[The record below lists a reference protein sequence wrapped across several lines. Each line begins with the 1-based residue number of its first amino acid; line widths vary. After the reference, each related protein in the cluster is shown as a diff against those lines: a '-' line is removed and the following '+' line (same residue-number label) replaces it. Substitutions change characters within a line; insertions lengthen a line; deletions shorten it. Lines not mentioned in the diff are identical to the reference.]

1 MARILKQDAERM
13 MANVSHGHEFRCSD
27 GRMLR
32 NMRDLEKGLQTMTD
46 ETFSYHS
53 NADKTDF
60 SNWVNDVI
68 GDEKLAR
75 DLRKSPDKIVAA
87 KNVASRI
94 AFLDSKL
101 G

>member
-13 MANVSHGHEFRCSD
+13 LADVSQGREFRCSD

-32 NMRDLEKGLQTMTD
+32 NMVDLEKGLQTMTD

-60 SNWVNDVI
+60 SNWVDDVI

-75 DLRKSPDKIVAA
+75 DLRKSPDRIVAA